1 MYYMSGPVVF
11 METYYAT
18 FKLSVSLRS
27 EVCHRGPKPSQKL
40 TIFYER
46 QGKLQWL
53 HRLKI
58 DSPWRKQSYMRAFW
72 VSDHT
77 VAIYYFQNIFASVIL
92 YDSHD
97 SNPRKWVLYDHPY
110 LQMKTKTKQNRYCE
124 RWLCQGTCK
133 ARLGSPVFLA
143 CIFFFFSILCSLPT
157 TISDFSVGLDRIFL
171 LFTNS
176 LFCLPVHYLFLLMR

>member
-46 QGKLQWL
+46 QGKVRWL

-77 VAIYYFQNIFASVIL
+77 VVIYYFQNIFASVIL

-97 SNPRKWVLYDHPY
+97 SNPRKWVLHDHTY

-143 CIFFFFSILCSLPT
+143 CIFFFFYSLL
-157 TISDFSVGLDRIFL
+157 SAYNNLWFSVGLDRIFL

-176 LFCLPVHYLFLLMR
+176 LFWLPVHYLFLLMR